1 MNKEPVLLVVS
12 GPSGVG
18 KTSLCEALLAE
29 RDSLQLSLSYTTRP
43 PRDNEI
49 DGVDYQF
56 VSTEAFEELKQEGG
70 FVEWAEVHG
79 HYYGTPVEGIER
91 AKRESQDLLFDI
103 DVQGAEQL
111 KNQFSNTEL
120 VLVVPPNMETL
131 DERLND
137 RATDAPEVIE
147 QRLEAA
153 REELGEYDIF
163 DYTLENATFEQA
175 LNGLESIY
183 DAARLRTFRR
193 VDHMER
199 LLHE

>member
-43 PRDNEI
+43 PRDSEI

-56 VSTEAFEELKQEGG
+56 VSTETFEELKQEGG

-91 AKRESQDLLFDI
+91 AKRECQDLLFDI

-147 QRLEAA
+147 RRLKAA
-153 REELGEYDIF
+153 REELGQYDIF
-163 DYTLENATFEQA
+163 DYILENATFEQA
-175 LNGLESIY
+175 SNGLESIY

-199 LLHE
+199 LLHQ

>member
-137 RATDAPEVIE
+137 RATDAPEVI
-147 QRLEAA
+147 
-153 REELGEYDIF
+153 
-163 DYTLENATFEQA
+163 
-175 LNGLESIY
+175 
-183 DAARLRTFRR
+183 
-193 VDHMER
+193 
-199 LLHE
+199 

>member
-153 REELGEYDIF
+153 REELGEYEIF
-163 DYTLENATFEQA
+163 DYVLENATFEQA